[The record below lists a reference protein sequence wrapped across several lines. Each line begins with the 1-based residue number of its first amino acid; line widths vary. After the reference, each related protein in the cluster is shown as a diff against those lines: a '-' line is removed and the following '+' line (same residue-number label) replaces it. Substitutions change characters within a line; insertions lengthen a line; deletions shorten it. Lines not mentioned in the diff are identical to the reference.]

1 MPVAFDAAT
10 ATALREGWDFLKKA
24 QHAKLNALERHS
36 LGISADVLKW
46 IADEMDDMQL
56 QATTCRMQP
65 EL

>member
-10 ATALREGWDFLKKA
+10 ATALREGGNFFKNT
-24 QHAKLNALERHS
+24 QHRKLNALERHS
-36 LGISADVLKW
+36 LGVSADVLKW
-46 IADEMDDMQL
+46 LADEMDDMQL